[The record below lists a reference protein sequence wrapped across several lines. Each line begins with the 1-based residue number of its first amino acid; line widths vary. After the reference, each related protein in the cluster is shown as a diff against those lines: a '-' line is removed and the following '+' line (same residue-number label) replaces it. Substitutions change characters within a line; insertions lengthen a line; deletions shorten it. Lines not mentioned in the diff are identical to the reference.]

1 MDIIREYVN
10 TYVNGFAQLI
20 VPGTEQANRAEIS
33 IVSGTLKVD
42 AFKQMGDNSF
52 TTVYSASLSAPQKT
66 VIRVEHTTY
75 IPVFSSMN
83 YSDDKANCP
92 GFDVGLILAE
102 GMSADAKPVGGF
114 ITVRNYWE

>member
-75 IPVFSSMN
+75 IHISCFATLTRGS
-83 YSDDKANCP
+83 
-92 GFDVGLILAE
+92 GLKTTMASTPISTAAL
-102 GMSADAKPVGGF
+102 
-114 ITVRNYWE
+114 

>member
-42 AFKQMGDNSF
+42 AWYRRHN
-52 TTVYSASLSAPQKT
+52 P
-66 VIRVEHTTY
+66 E
-75 IPVFSSMN
+75 
-83 YSDDKANCP
+83 
-92 GFDVGLILAE
+92 
-102 GMSADAKPVGGF
+102 
-114 ITVRNYWE
+114 